1 MINMTWKSILKNES
15 ERNPA
20 ITNTSKDDSYDY
32 ERTKRFLSAN
42 NQPDVVK
49 GVKRLL
55 HKIGN
60 FFTEGEGGSFPYF
73 MDKLFK
79 ELMKVRDEKDFTQ
92 QKKMLASLSSDIDKL
107 IDYHKNSPHNYPR
120 MVDEPKEKSKER
132 QEQLKR
138 RKMAQPRRGRN
149 Q

>member
-120 MVDEPKEKSKER
+120 MVDNYMRRLPAKSR
-132 QEQLKR
+132 QT
-138 RKMAQPRRGRN
+138 ARGKGGGRTGEFRL
-149 Q
+149 